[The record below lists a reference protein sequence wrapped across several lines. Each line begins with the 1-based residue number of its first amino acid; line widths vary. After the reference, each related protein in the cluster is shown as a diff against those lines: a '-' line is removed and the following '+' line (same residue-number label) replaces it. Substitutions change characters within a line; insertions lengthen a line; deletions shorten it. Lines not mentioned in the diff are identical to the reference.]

1 MTQEMIYFKPVPNP
15 NGTIDF
21 IPSSEPYVPEGP
33 AQPIEL
39 PYDLKRARA
48 YPSVTDQ
55 LEMLWH
61 MMDDDILPGKGS
73 DWYNAI
79 LAVKTAHPK
88 PE

>member
-1 MTQEMIYFKPVPNP
+1 MTQEMIYLRPVPNP

-21 IPSSEPYVPEGP
+21 VPSSEPYIPEGP
-33 AQPIEL
+33 AQPFEL

-55 LEMLWH
+55 LDMLWH
-61 MMDDDILPGKGS
+61 MMDDEVIPGKGS
-73 DWYNAI
+73 DWYNTI
-79 LAVKTAHPK
+79 LTVKNTHPK

>member
-1 MTQEMIYFKPVPNP
+1 MSEQMIYFKPVPNE

-21 IPSSEPYVPEGP
+21 VPSAEPWIPEGP

-39 PYDLKRARA
+39 PYFIKRERE
-48 YPSVTDQ
+48 YPKLGDQ
-55 LEMLWH
+55 LDMLWH
-61 MMDDDILPGKGS
+61 MMDDDVLPGKGS
-73 DWYNAI
+73 EWYNAI